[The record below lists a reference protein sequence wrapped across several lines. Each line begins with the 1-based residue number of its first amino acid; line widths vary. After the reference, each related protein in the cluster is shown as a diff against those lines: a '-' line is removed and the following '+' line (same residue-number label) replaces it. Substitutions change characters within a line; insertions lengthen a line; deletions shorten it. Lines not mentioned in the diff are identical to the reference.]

1 MSFSHRDKI
10 KLKNYLLKTLINK
23 EGVISV
29 TLVGSFWEKKNL
41 NNFSDIDIII
51 ILDKFNKQNYDKCIS
66 SLIKINL
73 KKFNLGK
80 LKIKINPTFGPLKFD
95 DDNSIVFHTMIYSK
109 KSHINHVIKSP
120 FTCYDWERSNNFKGL
135 SLKEIFPVGKIQL
148 VDFFNSR
155 RGALNYLNN
164 LKNNFIS
171 YQKYEFKKSN
181 FILRNKLFKINRRH
195 KFEFSYHLCKFLLI
209 NFYKFENQE
218 NKIPN
223 KKQLFLLIK
232 KIFKKSYKYYHD
244 SYILLEECK
253 KNKTKNIKIN
263 IMKFT
268 KKFINNFISFLSK
281 YKEYDEVI
289 FLRHAKTNLNDGS
302 FLGIGRNPSIINKS
316 KIKTKLKTLSRKR
329 VKILYT
335 SELKRAYET
344 ANMIRNKYFFSTD
357 LIEKNYGKAEGLNY
371 YALKNLYPSIIKKW
385 NNNKDQR
392 FPLGENDDDV
402 LKRVKKFKKNF
413 LIKLNKSKKK
423 GISII
428 VTHNALLRC
437 LIGDDFK
444 TPQYM
449 WYKIN
454 IEHITPLNYI
464 LRKNKIIPNIDRN
477 VIFKNMIN

>member
-1 MSFSHRDKI
+1 M
-10 KLKNYLLKTLINK
+10 
-23 EGVISV
+23 
-29 TLVGSFWEKKNL
+29 
-41 NNFSDIDIII
+41 
-51 ILDKFNKQNYDKCIS
+51 
-66 SLIKINL
+66 
-73 KKFNLGK
+73 
-80 LKIKINPTFGPLKFD
+80 
-95 DDNSIVFHTMIYSK
+95 
-109 KSHINHVIKSP
+109 
-120 FTCYDWERSNNFKGL
+120 
-135 SLKEIFPVGKIQL
+135 
-148 VDFFNSR
+148 
-155 RGALNYLNN
+155 
-164 LKNNFIS
+164 
-171 YQKYEFKKSN
+171 
-181 FILRNKLFKINRRH
+181 
-195 KFEFSYHLCKFLLI
+195 
-209 NFYKFENQE
+209 
-218 NKIPN
+218 
-223 KKQLFLLIK
+223 
-232 KIFKKSYKYYHD
+232 
-244 SYILLEECK
+244 
-253 KNKTKNIKIN
+253 
-263 IMKFT
+263 
-268 KKFINNFISFLSK
+268 
-281 YKEYDEVI
+281 
-289 FLRHAKTNLNDGS
+289 RHAKTNLNDGS
-302 FLGIGRNPSIINKS
+302 FLGIGRNTSIINKS

>member
-1 MSFSHRDKI
+1 MLFSHKDKI
-10 KLKNYLLKTLINK
+10 KLKNYLLKTLINI

-29 TLVGSFWEKKNL
+29 TLVGSFWEKKKL
-41 NNFSDIDIII
+41 KNFSDLDIVI
-51 ILDKFNKQNYDKCIS
+51 ILDKFKKKSYDRCIN
-66 SLIKINL
+66 SLLEINL
-73 KKFNLGK
+73 KKFNLGQ

-95 DDNSIVFHTMIYSK
+95 DNNSIVFHTMIYSK

-120 FTCYDWERSNNFKGL
+120 FTCYDWERSTNFKGL
-135 SLKEIFPVGKIQL
+135 SLKDIFPVGQIQL

-155 RGALNYLNN
+155 RGALNYLKN
-164 LKNNFIS
+164 LKKNLIS
-171 YQKYEFKKSN
+171 YQKYEFKNNN
-181 FILRNKLFKINRRH
+181 FILRSKLFNINKRH

-209 NFYKFENQE
+209 NFYKFEHQK

-232 KIFKKSYKYYHD
+232 KIFKKSNKYYYD
-244 SYILLEECK
+244 NYILLEECK
-253 KNKTKNIKIN
+253 KNKIKNTKMN
-263 IMKFT
+263 IMRFT
-268 KKFINNFISFLSK
+268 KKFINNFISFLSS
-281 YKEYDEVI
+281 YDEYEEVI

-316 KIKTKLKTLSRKR
+316 KVKTKLKTLSKKR
-329 VKILYT
+329 IKILH
-335 SELKRAYET
+335 SSKLKRAYET
-344 ANMIRNKYFFSTD
+344 ANLISNRFYFSSD

-371 YALKNLYPSIIKKW
+371 DELKNLYPYIIKKW
-385 NNNKDQR
+385 NNKKDQR

-402 LKRVKKFKKNF
+402 LKRVKRFKKNF
-413 LIKLNKSKKK
+413 LIDLNKSKKK

-428 VTHNALLRC
+428 VSHNALLRC

-444 TPQYM
+444 IPQFM

-477 VIFKNMIN
+477 LIFKNMIN

>member
-95 DDNSIVFHTMIYSK
+95 DDNFIVFHTMIYSK

-195 KFEFSYHLCKFLLI
+195 
-209 NFYKFENQE
+209 KFENQE